1 MNGDG
6 QNPEEVAEVLA
17 SIPMFRHLGRRQRTV
32 LAQHFCRRRYRAGD
46 VVVRQGDTSMSFY
59 VVLSGSVRI
68 VRQTEGGERIDII
81 EEGKGS
87 FFGEMGVI
95 DDLTRA
101 ATVIALEP
109 TECALLAKWDF
120 QRQLGENPGIALSLI
135 SVLNARIRKLE
146 GRLSSHAAEPSRDL
160 ADADAS
166 MTGSAPTGGR

>member
-6 QNPEEVAEVLA
+6 QHPEEVAEVLA

-59 VVLSGSVRI
+59 AVLSGSVRI
-68 VRQTEGGERIDII
+68 VRQAEGGERIDII

-95 DDLTRA
+95 DDLPRA

-120 QRQLGENPGIALSLI
+120 QRELAEDPGIALALI
-135 SVLNARIRKLE
+135 SVLNDRIRKQE
-146 GRLSSHAAEPSRDL
+146 ERLCSLSPPR
-160 ADADAS
+160 
-166 MTGSAPTGGR
+166 PGG